1 MVASWT
7 TGMMEDVARQIA
19 ATRLAVAGRL
29 METIGFSTANVGE
42 AKIRKH
48 LISQKGLNNHWL

>member
-1 MVASWT
+1 
-7 TGMMEDVARQIA
+7 MMEDVARQIA